1 MSFSKTAM
9 TISLAGLAALA
20 SIGIG
25 CSDDGSATG
34 TLGLELCGEEYIED
48 GIPATEF
55 EDGYVVTFD
64 KFLINL
70 GEITVAKEGSSPAID
85 EQEMRV
91 WDLTMPGPFDLASAE
106 ASTGHYDHTAY
117 SITGATVASV
127 SGNATDDDLQL
138 MIDEGY
144 SVYVVGSATDGATTK
159 IFAWG
164 FHTETVYDPCH
175 SEAVLDDGS
184 EATVQITIHGD
195 HLFYDD
201 AVSTSPGLL
210 FSEIALADANDDSE
224 VTASE
229 LVDHDITTLSNYGVG
244 SLDIFNMWDFISHM
258 TTTLGHIDGE
268 GHCE

>member
-1 MSFSKTAM
+1 MNFSKTVM
-9 TISLAGLAALA
+9 TILLAGLAALA

-34 TLGLELCGEEYIED
+34 TLGLELWGEEYIED

-55 EDGYVVTFD
+55 ADGYAVTFD
-64 KFLINL
+64 MFLINL
-70 GEITVAKEGSSPAID
+70 GGITVAKEGSSPIID

-91 WDLTMPGPFDLASAE
+91 WDLTMQGPFDIASAV
-106 ASTGHYDHTAY
+106 ASAGHYDHTAY
-117 SITGATVASV
+117 SIARATVASV

-144 SVYVVGSATDGATTK
+144 SVYVAGSATDGASTK
-159 IFAWG
+159 NFAWG
-164 FHTETVYDPCH
+164 FDTETVYDPCH
-175 SEAVLDDGS
+175 SEAVLADGS

-201 AVSTSPGLL
+201 AVSASPDLL
-210 FSEIALADANDDSE
+210 FGEIALADANDDSE

-229 LVDHDITTLSNYGVG
+229 LADYDITTLSNYGVG
-244 SLDIFNMWDFISHM
+244 SLDIFNLWDFISHM
-258 TTTLGHIDGE
+258 TSTLGHIDGE